1 MIEIALEE
9 NIPIEIELD
18 NGTGNNTT
26 IIQKLNIINDVDL
39 QLPNRTTIQFKNLK
53 SYDDVDKTIVELDT
67 LSNLELEE
75 LLK

>member
-75 LLK
+75 IIK

>member
-75 LLK
+75 ILK